1 MNNRSQTSSSVKF
14 TLVLDLK
21 IPKNGSSPAKG
32 RKSGR
37 KDVTELPV
45 NRADP
50 SVGKTKTTEGTS
62 PIVEEPPTDKKSTND
77 EPVINDD
84 EPLIN
89 DQCLI
94 DEEDEQIVGIKCA
107 GNRPVKKKIDSANLG
122 ESHIRISKEPNAIDD
137 RNGLTSV
144 LKAFKTR
151 LMLENSD
158 SCSNYSFD
166 FSNTED
172 ETESDEEEEVKEK
185 RNDPA
190 SGSSVEEEPSYLK
203 EELFHW
209 GYLILT
215 WIICGVLAY
224 CWETF
229 CV

>member
-45 NRADP
+45 NSADP
-50 SVGKTKTTEGTS
+50 SVDKTKTTEDTS
-62 PIVEEPPTDKKSTND
+62 PIVKESSTDKY
-77 EPVINDD
+77 
-84 EPLIN
+84 
-89 DQCLI
+89 
-94 DEEDEQIVGIKCA
+94 A

-137 RNGLTSV
+137 DKGLTSV
-144 LKAFKTR
+144 MKTFKAR
-151 LMLENSD
+151 LTLENLD

-166 FSNTED
+166 FNNTED
-172 ETESDEEEEVKEK
+172 EMDFLNEAEDERESDEEVKEK

-190 SGSSVEEEPSYLK
+190 SGSSVEAEPSYLK
-203 EELFHW
+203 EELYHL
-209 GYLILT
+209 GYLILCWT
-215 WIICGVLAY
+215 ISGVLVY
-224 CWETF
+224 FWETL
-229 CV
+229 